1 MVLWDRDDYLLEA
14 EWQLKN
20 KKIYRSITFNDKLIE
35 DVTERSH
42 KMFKDLRR
50 GGHLSEKQLN
60 YYSLKYK
67 RTCNLGKLNVLPK
80 IHKSLY
86 QKDRSFLIVAPPTE
100 KVPEF
105 LDNHLKPIMH
115 SSWSYIRDWGDFIDK
130 INRIKNIPNDA
141 ILVTAGVIGLYP
153 CSPLLLDWRLSRTL
167 LMLGKINLFPLKNFE
182 NGRVLKNNAFMV
194 QLRIT
199 YRILQ

>member
-1 MVLWDRDDYLLEA
+1 MEEWKALQSLPDDKQIVIKKGYCVVLWDRDDYLREA
-14 EWQLKN
+14 EWQLKD

-80 IHKSLY
+80 IHKRLY
-86 QKDRSFLIVAPPTE
+86 QKDRSFLIVAPPQR
-100 KVPEF
+100 KYQNF
-105 LDNHLKPIMH
+105 LIIISNL
-115 SSWSYIRDWGDFIDK
+115 SCRVVGL
-130 INRIKNIPNDA
+130 
-141 ILVTAGVIGLYP
+141 ILGI
-153 CSPLLLDWRLSRTL
+153 
-167 LMLGKINLFPLKNFE
+167 E
-182 NGRVLKNNAFMV
+182 E
-194 QLRIT
+194 
-199 YRILQ
+199 IL